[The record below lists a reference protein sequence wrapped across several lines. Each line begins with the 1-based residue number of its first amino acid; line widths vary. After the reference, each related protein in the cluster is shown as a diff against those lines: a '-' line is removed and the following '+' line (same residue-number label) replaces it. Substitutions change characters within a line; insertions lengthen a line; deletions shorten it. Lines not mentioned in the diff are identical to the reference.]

1 MELSNRFRSKL
12 GLSMQVCVPEILLEG
27 STMQI
32 LTTLESEYTKL
43 LLETLTQRGVITP
56 GEDTPMGEPAD
67 DNSLQEAF
75 SKILLEPDA
84 ILSSHVFQEHFPQ
97 FIMAFYC
104 ANLPCSAKKYST
116 LNQMSTRAIA
126 FLNAAA

>member
-67 DNSLQEAF
+67 DKCLQEAF
-75 SKILLEPDA
+75 NKILLEPDA
-84 ILSSHVFQEHFPQ
+84 I
-97 FIMAFYC
+97 
-104 ANLPCSAKKYST
+104 
-116 LNQMSTRAIA
+116 
-126 FLNAAA
+126 